1 MKNKRPNIP
10 FLLLI
15 GFVLVSII
23 TMAQDQNLEE
33 KISKLD
39 TFYERAVQEWDVPG
53 MAVAIVKDDSVL
65 LAKGYGLKDINT
77 GEKVNASTL
86 FPIASITKSFT
97 AAGLGILVDEGE
109 ISWDDK
115 VREYLPWFEVINPYV
130 SSNVTIRDLLS
141 HRSGLKT
148 FSGDLLWY
156 GTDYSREEV
165 VRRAKHLEPAYGFRE
180 HYGYSNIMFITA
192 GEIIEV
198 VSGMSWDEFM
208 EEHFFD
214 PLDMDRTVTSTD
226 DLQDMPNVTTPHTT
240 FEGET
245 IAIDFLNWD
254 NIGGAGAI
262 ISSVDEMTAWLE
274 LNLNKGV
281 YEDDTIFS
289 EEVIQELWKPHTIQD
304 VSPFSLAFFPST
316 HFKAYGLGWAMF
328 DYHGK
333 KVLNHSG
340 GYDGIISQMALVP
353 EEKLGMIFLTNKN
366 AYLILPA
373 MYQTLD
379 AFLTDDSTD
388 WSQALQPIKQYMD
401 RQEEAREKELEENRV
416 EGTTPSLEP
425 EDYTG
430 TYKDEMY
437 GKAKVFIEEGE
448 LMVQF
453 LPAQKF
459 KGELKHYHYDVYT
472 VEFKEFP
479 SLPKGLA
486 TFTLNSKGKVDKLV
500 IDVPNP
506 DFDFTEMEF
515 EKQD

>member
-1 MKNKRPNIP
+1 MKYLNLNICAM
-10 FLLLI
+10 LLGL
-15 GFVLVSII
+15 LAI
-23 TMAQDQNLEE
+23 TATGMAQDRELSRTIE
-33 KISKLD
+33 KLD
-39 TFYERAVQEWDVPG
+39 EFYKRAVQEWNVPG
-53 MAVAIVKDDSVL
+53 MAVAIVKDDSVV
-65 LAKGYGLKDINT
+65 LAKGYGLKNINT
-77 GEKVNASTL
+77 GEEVNASTL

-97 AAGLGILVDEGE
+97 AAGLGILVDEAK
-109 ISWDDK
+109 ISWNDK
-115 VREYLPWFEVINPYV
+115 VRQYLPWFEIINPHV
-130 SSNVTIRDLLS
+130 SSNMNIRDLLS

-165 VRRAKHLEPAYGFRE
+165 VRRAKHLQPAYGFRE

-208 EEHFFD
+208 EEHFFE
-214 PLDMDRTVTSTD
+214 PLNMERTVTSID
-226 DLQDMPNVTTPHTT
+226 ELKDMPDVTTPHTT
-240 FEGET
+240 FDGKT
-245 IAIDFLNWD
+245 ITIDFLNWD

-274 LNLNKGV
+274 LNLNKGI
-281 YEDDTIFS
+281 YKGDTIFS
-289 EEVIQELWKPHTIQD
+289 EEVTREMWKPHTIQN

-333 KVLNHSG
+333 KVVNHSG

-353 EEKLGMIFLTNKN
+353 EEDLGMIFLTNKN
-366 AYLILPA
+366 AYLILPT

-401 RQEEAREKELEENRV
+401 RQEEAREKELEEQRV
-416 EGTTPSLEP
+416 EGTTPSLAA

-430 TYKDEMY
+430 RYKDEMY
-437 GKAKVFIEEGE
+437 GEAKVFLEDEE
-448 LMVQF
+448 LMLQF
-453 LPAQKF
+453 MPAMKF

-479 SLPKGLA
+479 SLPEGLA

-500 IDVPNP
+500 INVPNP

-515 EKQD
+515 EKTD